1 MQTSDAGLY
10 QGLCGYFSI
19 CWRQHFGVLPIAI
32 GKLQNMDIYTMTD
45 NKNLLLRNKATIV
58 YSISLAFLLFLLK
71 WLELRFIIFDHSF
84 EIYIGFIAVIFTA
97 LGIWLA
103 LKLSRRDAFGTKPK
117 IETVVVEKEV
127 YVNRN
132 ENFVLDTSLVSQLE
146 LSKRE
151 LEILSL
157 LAQGHSNQEIAAKLF
172 VSLSTVK
179 THIQNLFE
187 KLDVKRRTQALLKNQ
202 DEFNKHV
209 MTAPDRQREFKG
221 TDGTVGYIYAWSENR
236 NAGVGE
242 KEIKNIIEGKSIE
255 TEIRFVKPMA
265 ATASIIMETES
276 LSDDQTKV
284 Y

>member
-1 MQTSDAGLY
+1 ME
-10 QGLCGYFSI
+10 
-19 CWRQHFGVLPIAI
+19 
-32 GKLQNMDIYTMTD
+32 NN

-84 EIYIGFIAVIFTA
+84 EIYIGLIAVIFTA

-103 LKLSRRDAFGTKPK
+103 LKLSKPK

-127 YVNRN
+127 YVTRN
-132 ENFVLDTSLVSQLE
+132 ENFVQDTLLVSQLE

-187 KLDVKRRTQALLKNQ
+187 KLDVKRRTQA
-202 DEFNKHV
+202 
-209 MTAPDRQREFKG
+209 
-221 TDGTVGYIYAWSENR
+221 I
-236 NAGVGE
+236 E
-242 KEIKNIIEGKSIE
+242 KAKRLNLI
-255 TEIRFVKPMA
+255 P
-265 ATASIIMETES
+265 
-276 LSDDQTKV
+276 
-284 Y
+284 

>member
-1 MQTSDAGLY
+1 
-10 QGLCGYFSI
+10 
-19 CWRQHFGVLPIAI
+19 
-32 GKLQNMDIYTMTD
+32 MDIYTMTD
-45 NKNLLLRNKATIV
+45 NKNLLLRHKATIV

-103 LKLSRRDAFGTKPK
+103 LKLSKPK

-157 LAQGHSNQEIAAKLF
+157 LAQGHSNQEIASKLF
-172 VSLSTVK
+172 ISLSTVK

-187 KLDVKRRTQALLKNQ
+187 KLDVKRRIQA
-202 DEFNKHV
+202 V
-209 MTAPDRQREFKG
+209 
-221 TDGTVGYIYAWSENR
+221 
-236 NAGVGE
+236 E
-242 KEIKNIIEGKSIE
+242 KAKRLNLI
-255 TEIRFVKPMA
+255 P
-265 ATASIIMETES
+265 
-276 LSDDQTKV
+276 
-284 Y
+284 

>member
-1 MQTSDAGLY
+1 
-10 QGLCGYFSI
+10 
-19 CWRQHFGVLPIAI
+19 
-32 GKLQNMDIYTMTD
+32 MTG
-45 NKNLLLRNKATIV
+45 NKNFLLKNKATIV

-103 LKLSRRDAFGTKPK
+103 LKLSKPK

-132 ENFVLDTSLVSQLE
+132 ENFVLDTSLISRLE

-179 THIQNLFE
+179 THNQNLFE
-187 KLDVKRRTQALLKNQ
+187 KLDVKRRTQA
-202 DEFNKHV
+202 V
-209 MTAPDRQREFKG
+209 
-221 TDGTVGYIYAWSENR
+221 
-236 NAGVGE
+236 E
-242 KEIKNIIEGKSIE
+242 KAKRLNLI
-255 TEIRFVKPMA
+255 P
-265 ATASIIMETES
+265 
-276 LSDDQTKV
+276 
-284 Y
+284 